1 MKVGLRARGRFA
13 IGSQRRRRMAV
24 TLMVRDET
32 TAGQVYDER
41 PLEFPTER
49 ITVRELI
56 RERVYQEV
64 QDFNRKSDEPIFRGL
79 VQPTEA
85 ERALNRKPN
94 EYRLKSHRPIE
105 WKPQFER
112 AIEAF
117 ERNGYFIL
125 IDDKQ
130 ADSLDQELVIGHG
143 TTVSFVKLTPLV
155 GGCDRIV

>member
-1 MKVGLRARGRFA
+1 
-13 IGSQRRRRMAV
+13 MAA

-32 TAGQVYDER
+32 SSGDVYHER

-64 QDFNRKSDEPIFRGL
+64 QDFNLKRGENVFRGL
-79 VQPTEA
+79 VQPTDA
-85 ERALNRKPN
+85 ERVINGKPT
-94 EYRLKSHRPIE
+94 EYRLKSHRTIE
-105 WKPQFER
+105 WKSQFEK

-117 ERNGYFIL
+117 DRNAYLIL

-130 ADSLDQELVIGHG
+130 AESLDQEFVIGHG
-143 TTVSFVKLTPLV
+143 TLVSFVKLTLLV
-155 GGCDRIV
+155 GG